1 MSELRA
7 RINKGVRKLLDEYG
21 VSPESDETEV
31 LDSSHVTGGL
41 VIIRFLR
48 RKRKAK
54 DNRFASDEIRR
65 QEVENATILAGKLGL
80 KRRRTS
86 SQKAVSTVKFKTQE
100 STIRSLMWRTLRS
113 ALTDHRP

>member
-80 KRRRTS
+80 IEEAQNIESES
-86 SQKAVSTVKFKTQE
+86 SLNGQV
-100 STIRSLMWRTLRS
+100 
-113 ALTDHRP
+113 